1 MIETTLAGALLSLG
15 AGCWWGAATSAVKR
29 NPPDLQHLQER
40 IMHAKNLSMRM
51 EELFRKEQE
60 LVDER
65 ASYSTLLSLKNET
78 EWLLD
83 VVENRLMN
91 GESSDLDSVDS
102 LLDATGKTLRLVLD
116 IGQCGRL
123 DWGTLEPSL
132 SHIHKTLCLAS
143 QHQHTKQH
151 IQSSEL
157 IDYKVNGLALIQLI
171 IEHYRNGNIGPKW
184 PFSVRKGQL
193 HFRPLRGPEQR
204 IPACDKVH

>member
-1 MIETTLAGALLSLG
+1 MIETTLAGALLSMG

-102 LLDATGKTLRLVLD
+102 SDALAKLKVQTWSMLGLGHPRTQPGTFTGLLRRPNTNTQNNTFKH
-116 IGQCGRL
+116 QN
-123 DWGTLEPSL
+123 SL
-132 SHIHKTLCLAS
+132 T
-143 QHQHTKQH
+143 TM
-151 IQSSEL
+151 
-157 IDYKVNGLALIQLI
+157 
-171 IEHYRNGNIGPKW
+171 
-184 PFSVRKGQL
+184 
-193 HFRPLRGPEQR
+193 
-204 IPACDKVH
+204 